1 MGSAIASGRAKRA
14 PMIMIE
20 QVRRYSPRLADALQ
34 ARVALVRKAIS
45 FGLIGVVN
53 TFVDFGVF
61 MFGVKVLGL
70 PLVFANL
77 LSWIVA
83 VTGSYILNSHI
94 TFAAES
100 GRRLTWRSYATYAAS
115 GIAGLIANTATVVAV
130 AALLRP
136 VFFEASVP
144 IAKVSAIGVSFIVN
158 FSMSH
163 FIVFRRRPDSELVS
177 QDVRPTSPTINR
189 VS

>member
-14 PMIMIE
+14 AMMIID
-20 QVRRYSPRLADALQ
+20 QIRRYFPRLADALE
-34 ARVALVRKAIS
+34 ARITLMRKAVS
-45 FGLIGVVN
+45 FGLIGVIN

-61 MFGVKVLGL
+61 MFGVSVLGL
-70 PLVFANL
+70 PLAPANL
-77 LSWIVA
+77 LSWLVA

-115 GIAGLIANTATVVAV
+115 GVAGLIANTITVVAV
-130 AALLRP
+130 ATLLRP

-144 IAKVSAIGVSFIVN
+144 LAKVSAIGVSFIVN

-163 FIVFRRRPDSELVS
+163 FIVFRRRPDGE
-177 QDVRPTSPTINR
+177 R